1 MIINIFLKLL
11 QISISFKESYLET
24 KVKQQILLIELQC
37 RKQFWIKPKEHSGE
51 NKESRAYKGKSHEA
65 VL

>member
-1 MIINIFLKLL
+1 MILNIFLKLL

-37 RKQFWIKPKEHSGE
+37 RKQF
-51 NKESRAYKGKSHEA
+51 
-65 VL
+65 